1 MDGGLSVTCY
11 ERYEHICGLGM
22 TGRKDLGCDHVRK
35 GSTCPVINKNIFL
48 NLYGKRI
55 TLRSKWKKDL

>member
-22 TGRKDLGCDHVRK
+22 TGRKDERCEHVRE
-35 GSTCPVINKNIFL
+35 GRDDILFFL
-48 NLYGKRI
+48 YKCLNNY
-55 TLRSKWKKDL
+55 TLICVRFLFVVLQS